1 MTEPDIKCPN
11 CGTSIKLTESLAG
24 PLIESTKKDFEEK
37 LRAKDDVIRTK
48 MAALKKDQ
56 DEVVAARNDL
66 DTEILK
72 AVASEKEK
80 IVLEEKEKAKK
91 LAALDLKKMEDE
103 KLSLEEVLK
112 ERETQ
117 LQQAHAKE
125 LELTRKQRAF
135 DEEKRQLELTI
146 EKRVSVQSEALR
158 AKFKAEADASL
169 DLKLKEKETHI
180 SSLNKKID
188 DLKKRAEQGS
198 QQMQGEVLELALE
211 ERLASKFIYDEIV
224 PVPKGVHGGDVVQ
237 RVRSP
242 SGQICG
248 SILWETKRTKAWSG
262 SWIAKVKDDQRRAE
276 AEVAVIMS
284 ATLPQEVTRFN
295 QVEGVWITDF
305 ESALS
310 LAEALRVQLIS
321 LANAKVIQEGQGS
334 KMELIYEYLTGPKF
348 KHRVEAIIEKFED
361 MRGDLDKERKMM
373 TRSWAKRE
381 AQIQGVI
388 GSTIGM
394 WGDLEGIAGKSM
406 PEIDGLDIPL
416 LEDEGSVENF

>member
-1 MTEPDIKCPN
+1 MEEPTIKCPS
-11 CGTSIKLTESLAG
+11 CGTAIKLTESLAG
-24 PLIESTKKDFEEK
+24 PLIENTRRDFEEK
-37 LRAKDDVIRTK
+37 LRSKDKDIQQK
-48 MAALKKDQ
+48 LLALKKEQ

-66 DTEILK
+66 DAEILK
-72 AVASEKEK
+72 AVATEKEK
-80 IVLEEKEKAKK
+80 IVIEEKEKAKK
-91 LAALDLKKMEDE
+91 LAAMDLKRAEDE
-103 KLSLEEVLK
+103 KQSLEEVLK
-112 ERETQ
+112 EREAQ
-117 LQQAHAKE
+117 LQKAHTKE

-135 DEEKRQLELTI
+135 DEEKRQMELTI
-146 EKRVSVQSEALR
+146 EKRVSEQSDALR
-158 AKFKAEADASL
+158 VKFQAEADASL
-169 DLKLKEKETHI
+169 DLKLREKETLI
-180 SSLNKKID
+180 TSLNKKID
-188 DLKKRAEQGS
+188 DLKKRSEQGS

-211 ERLASKFIYDEIV
+211 ERLNTKFVYDEII
-224 PVPKGVHGGDVVQ
+224 PVPKGVHGGDVIQ

-262 SWIAKVKDDQRRAE
+262 SWIGKVKEDQRRAE

-284 ATLPQEVTRFN
+284 SALPVEVQRFN

-321 LANAKVIQEGQGS
+321 LANAKVLQEGQGT

-348 KHRVEAIIEKFED
+348 KHRVEAIVEKFED
-361 MRGDLDKERKMM
+361 MRADLDKERKVMQ
-373 TRSWAKRE
+373 RSWAKRE

-416 LEDEGSVENF
+416 IE

>member
-1 MTEPDIKCPN
+1 MEEPTIKCPS
-11 CGTSIKLTESLAG
+11 CGTAIKLTESLAG
-24 PLIESTKKDFEEK
+24 PLIENTRRDFEEK
-37 LRAKDDVIRTK
+37 LRSKDKDIQQK
-48 MAALKKDQ
+48 LLALKKEQ

-66 DTEILK
+66 DAEILK
-72 AVASEKEK
+72 AVATEKEK
-80 IVLEEKEKAKK
+80 IAIEEKEKAKK
-91 LAALDLKKMEDE
+91 LAAMDLKRAEDE
-103 KLSLEEVLK
+103 KQSLEEILK
-112 ERETQ
+112 EREAQ
-117 LQQAHAKE
+117 LQKAHTKE

-135 DEEKRQLELTI
+135 DEEKRQMELTI
-146 EKRVSVQSEALR
+146 EKRVSEQSEALR
-158 AKFKAEADASL
+158 VKFKAEADASL
-169 DLKLKEKETHI
+169 DLKLKEKETTI
-180 SSLNKKID
+180 SALNKKID

-211 ERLASKFIYDEIV
+211 ERLSTKFVYDEII
-224 PVPKGVHGGDVVQ
+224 PVPKGVHGGDVIQ

-262 SWIAKVKDDQRRAE
+262 SWIGKVKEDQRRAE

-284 ATLPQEVTRFN
+284 SALPVEVQRFN
-295 QVEGVWITDF
+295 QVEGVWVTDF
-305 ESALS
+305 DSALS

-321 LANAKVIQEGQGS
+321 LANAKVIQEGQGT

-348 KHRVEAIIEKFED
+348 KHRVEAIVEKFED
-361 MRGDLDKERKMM
+361 MRADLDKERKVMQ
-373 TRSWAKRE
+373 RSWAKRE

-416 LEDEGSVENF
+416 LESNDDI

>member
-48 MAALKKDQ
+48 MAALKKEQ

-66 DTEILK
+66 DSEILK

-91 LAALDLKKMEDE
+91 LAAMDLKRAEDE
-103 KLSLEEVLK
+103 KQSLEEVLK
-112 ERETQ
+112 EREAQ
-117 LQQAHAKE
+117 LQKAHAKE
-125 LELTRKQRAF
+125 LELTRKQRVF

-146 EKRVSVQSEALR
+146 EKRVSEQSEALR
-158 AKFKAEADASL
+158 MKFKAEADASL
-169 DLKLKEKETHI
+169 DLKLKEKDTHI
-180 SSLNKKID
+180 LSLNKKID
-188 DLKKRAEQGS
+188 DLKKRSEQGS

-211 ERLASKFIYDEIV
+211 ERLNSKFIYDEII
-224 PVPKGVHGGDVVQ
+224 PVPKGVHGGDVIQ

-262 SWIAKVKDDQRRAE
+262 SWIGKLKEDQRRAE

-284 ATLPQEVTRFN
+284 SALPVEVQRFN
-295 QVEGVWITDF
+295 QVEGVWVTDF

-310 LAEALRVQLIS
+310 LAEALRVQLIA

-348 KHRVEAIIEKFED
+348 KHRVEAIVEKFED
-361 MRGDLDKERKMM
+361 MRGDLDKERKTMQ
-373 TRSWAKRE
+373 RSWAKRE

-406 PEIDGLDIPL
+406 PEIDGLDNPL
-416 LEDEGSVENF
+416 IDDQR